1 MVVLRAWIFDNSLLI
16 ACVCGRFGWVGGTI
30 APDVAKIK
38 NKGVSV
44 RFKNHINFIDFFVFD
59 RPKCYRIVTVVKSG
73 CYTGVGVRYYDMI
86 HP

>member
-1 MVVLRAWIFDNSLLI
+1 MLRAWIFYNSLLV
-16 ACVCGRFGWVGGTI
+16 ACVCGLFSGVGGTI

-73 CYTGVGVRYYDMI
+73 CYTAVWVRYYDMI
-86 HP
+86 HQ